1 MLFAKNKKLVLLPKT
16 ATTEL
21 YLDATSNN
29 HLSLSFSLTKE
40 SQTTDLNQIDSYLK
54 SQKPEEVVVLLSEEV
69 MVTKSFVYDTKTT
82 TIDKKEVIKLAHDV
96 VSFELDLDNVE
107 YSLEQTPQKTII
119 HADLFHKTKFQ
130 ALERNLQ
137 SLQYLP
143 AKVTYLSLARAATKA
158 VSNFYQQ
165 EYFLLYPYD
174 NDENTLILAKGSEV
188 YATSKVKSQHPD
200 LNKHINYSNLYFD
213 KPIRRLFS
221 PKGHKIEYKAPED
234 LETAEFEE
242 VSLATQ
248 LKKPVNFTLP
258 IIGAFLSTTVKNMVK
273 KTIVKPVATEATPPV
288 ATAPPPLPTMNNTG
302 AFEPDI
308 NLSSSKRNTKPIIFV
323 FLGTLLLVAGL
334 VWFVFNR
341 DNASKQTAN
350 TSPTPVEEIS
360 GVPTEEPTVAPTLPP
375 INKKLKF
382 QVLNAT
388 DINGQAAT
396 VKEKLVGLG
405 FADVATGNS
414 KDEVTESMI
423 KAKKAY
429 SNLEA
434 YFNQKLTVLGQATF
448 SADLPESSKY
458 DVVITIGTDLSKAD
472 SAPTKTT
479 TSSISP
485 SAEPSSTDVQSE

>member
-1 MLFAKNKKLVLLPKT
+1 MLFAKNKKLVLFPKSS
-16 ATTEL
+16 TTEL
-21 YLDATSNN
+21 FLEANSNN
-29 HLSLSFSLTKE
+29 HLSLGFSLLKE
-40 SQTTDLNQIDSYLK
+40 SQPTDLTQIDNYLK
-54 SQKPEEVVVLLSEEV
+54 SQKPEEVVILLSEEV

-130 ALERNLQ
+130 ALEHNLQ
-137 SLQYLP
+137 LLQFLP
-143 AKVTYLSLARAATKA
+143 AKVTYLSLARAATKV

-165 EYFLLYPYD
+165 EYFLLYPY
-174 NDENTLILAKGSEV
+174 ESEESTLILAKGSEV
-188 YATSKVKSQHPD
+188 YATSKIKSQHPD

-221 PKGHKIEYKAPED
+221 PKGLNIAYKAPED

-242 VSLATQ
+242 VALATQ

-258 IIGAFLSTTVKNMVK
+258 IIGAFLSTAVKNMVK
-273 KTIVKPVATEATPPV
+273 KPVVSAAVPEVTLPVAAL
-288 ATAPPPLPTMNNTG
+288 PPLPTMNNTG
-302 AFEPDI
+302 AFEPEV
-308 NLSSSKRNTKPIIFV
+308 NLSSQKRNSKPIIFV

-341 DNASKQTAN
+341 DNASKQAAN
-350 TSPTPVEEIS
+350 LTPTPSEEIS
-360 GVPTEEPTVAPTLPP
+360 EAPTQEPTVMPTLPP

-396 VKEKLVGLG
+396 VKEKLVTLG
-405 FADVATGNS
+405 FSDVATGNS
-414 KDEVTESMI
+414 KDQASENLI
-423 KAKKAY
+423 KVKKSYA
-429 SNLEA
+429 NLED
-434 YFNQKLTVLGQATF
+434 YFNQKLLVLGQSTF
-448 SADLPESSKY
+448 TSDLTESSKY
-458 DVVITIGTDLSKAD
+458 DVVITIGTDLSKA
-472 SAPTKTT
+472 PTSSEKPAAT
-479 TSSISP
+479 TSP
-485 SAEPSSTDVQSE
+485 TGADTTNVQSE